1 MGRDDNFDDEIQ
13 SHLNMA
19 IQDRIARGQS
29 PEQARAG
36 ALREFGNVGLVKETT
51 RAVWVSTAFEQLG
64 QDLRSATRILTK
76 SPWLSAAA
84 IALVALGIGWN
95 TTIYSMI
102 HGILTKPAPGIHAD
116 RLVAFGM
123 TTHGEMGEPES
134 SFPDYLDYV
143 AQTKAFGSI
152 LAFQFEPLTLVLK
165 DASYRL
171 HGAAVTTNYFE
182 TLQVP
187 IIKGR
192 PFRDSEPGM
201 VAVIAYPLWKNQFRG
216 AEDIVGQTFLVNGIG
231 VTVIGVAAPGF
242 RGTWLTADLDFWFPI
257 SSYAGIPS
265 VARDLNDRSHRSL
278 GIIGRLAPGASLAQA
293 QAELNTISKRLQAS
307 FPVTNK
313 DMMAVIAPYSATAF
327 SPMGGRQ
334 GRLFMAIVTAVTL
347 ITLLI
352 VCANVANLMLAR
364 AVIRQRE
371 LAVRQSIG
379 ASRFR
384 VVRMLLAEGLV
395 LSLAALLTAWI
406 FASWASRAVVKL
418 IPPNSRGVHLPID
431 FRPDWQ
437 VAGFAMALAVFSTL
451 AFTLAPAA
459 RAWRQELLPWLK
471 AGERSVSQG
480 RSKLANVLVIAQ
492 LALCMVLLTSAG
504 LAYRSVSAAFNLDL
518 GFMKDHLLLASLDT
532 KAAVTGKEQNIELL
546 EHMRMRLLRVPG
558 VVSASYASAPPPHSG
573 WQGPVQAIGSEKTIS
588 ADGNFVGPDYLRTL
602 GVRNVQGRGIEE
614 VDLTSANLS
623 VVINQNLAKAF
634 WPGQSALGRT
644 LLVGPEK
651 QVAQVAGVVPNG
663 FFSGVERDLHD
674 GRSRNFIFFPERL
687 VSSEPGQRE
696 FHLRYSGRLES
707 IAPAVRAAV
716 REVDARVPVEY
727 MRTMETFLTELISH
741 GLILMTLLGLFSIG
755 ALLLAAIG
763 LYAVVAFH
771 TARRTRDFG
780 IRMALGA
787 SPQQILDTVVKEGL
801 VLTVFGIAIGLALS
815 AVAGRAF
822 QSLLFGVAPTDK
834 ATYLAVVAL
843 LAIVSLFA
851 CYVPARRAARTDP
864 TVALREE

>member
-384 VVRMLLAEGLV
+384 SANASGGRLGAFTRGVADCLDLRVLGIASRCEIDSTQQPRRPSADRLPARLAGGGLCDGSCRFQHTGVYSGPGRTRLEAGTAALVESGRTQRVAGPFQARECPGDRATRAVYGAADQCGPGLPISIGGLQPGSRFHEGSSASGIARHQGSGNREGAEYRV
-395 LSLAALLTAWI
+395 AGAHADALAAGAG
-406 FASWASRAVVKL
+406 S
-418 IPPNSRGVHLPID
+418 GVRIL
-431 FRPDWQ
+431 R
-437 VAGFAMALAVFSTL
+437 VG
-451 AFTLAPAA
+451 PAA
-459 RAWRQELLPWLK
+459 TLRMAGTGASHWFGKNNLRGRELRRP
-471 AGERSVSQG
+471 
-480 RSKLANVLVIAQ
+480 
-492 LALCMVLLTSAG
+492 G
-504 LAYRSVSAAFNLDL
+504 L
-518 GFMKDHLLLASLDT
+518 
-532 KAAVTGKEQNIELL
+532 
-546 EHMRMRLLRVPG
+546 
-558 VVSASYASAPPPHSG
+558 
-573 WQGPVQAIGSEKTIS
+573 S
-588 ADGNFVGPDYLRTL
+588 ADP
-602 GVRNVQGRGIEE
+602 
-614 VDLTSANLS
+614 
-623 VVINQNLAKAF
+623 
-634 WPGQSALGRT
+634 
-644 LLVGPEK
+644 
-651 QVAQVAGVVPNG
+651 
-663 FFSGVERDLHD
+663 
-674 GRSRNFIFFPERL
+674 
-687 VSSEPGQRE
+687 
-696 FHLRYSGRLES
+696 
-707 IAPAVRAAV
+707 
-716 REVDARVPVEY
+716 
-727 MRTMETFLTELISH
+727 
-741 GLILMTLLGLFSIG
+741 
-755 ALLLAAIG
+755 
-763 LYAVVAFH
+763 
-771 TARRTRDFG
+771 
-780 IRMALGA
+780 
-787 SPQQILDTVVKEGL
+787 
-801 VLTVFGIAIGLALS
+801 
-815 AVAGRAF
+815 GRAKC
-822 QSLLFGVAPTDK
+822 SGP
-834 ATYLAVVAL
+834 
-843 LAIVSLFA
+843 
-851 CYVPARRAARTDP
+851 RH
-864 TVALREE
+864 